1 MGSVSILQS
10 GDPNYQIWEKGNIL
24 PKVSV
29 YDTSGITQMS
39 GNQTL
44 TMDFPM
50 REIFISNDSNSN
62 LTAVFTGIANLN
74 MSFLLLP
81 GETINERL
89 PLFNQVVVTCSGLWR
104 YYVRSGRV
112 A

>member
-1 MGSVSILQS
+1 MGSVSTTQS
-10 GDPNYQIWEKGNIL
+10 GDPSYQVWEKGNIL

-29 YDTSGITQMS
+29 YDTSGATQEN
-39 GNQTL
+39 GNLTL

-50 REIFISNDSNSN
+50 REVWLGNDSNSN
-62 LTAVFTGIANLN
+62 LTAVFTGNASLN
-74 MSFLLLP
+74 MTFLLLP
-81 GETINERL
+81 GEILNERL
-89 PLFNQVVVTCSGLWR
+89 PLFNQIVVTCSGAWR